1 MINYNKLNT
10 IYKTNSFIEA
20 NLIKGMLDN
29 FNIPNFIEKEAIG
42 KVFGITVDGL
52 GEIKIKVPYNYR
64 WRALKIL
71 NIFSRRQKMKIFLDT
86 ANVSEIKEATN
97 LGVIDGVT
105 TNPTLIAKEKGSTL
119 TEIVKEIVSIIDGP
133 VSVEV
138 VSIKADDMVEEAKKL
153 HSIAPSN
160 IVIKVPICEE
170 GLKAIKRLSK
180 EGIKTNCTL
189 IFSVNQGILAIKA
202 GATYVSPFVGRI
214 DDIGWEGMDVVRDLV
229 IFIENYGFSTQVIAS
244 SIRHPLH
251 VTQAAI
257 LGAHVATIPF
267 SVLQKMVKHPLT
279 DSGIEKFLKDWEE
292 FSRSSKSGTL
302 LS

>member
-1 MINYNKLNT
+1 MTNYNKLDI
-10 IYKTNSFIEA
+10 IYKTNSFDEA
-20 NLIKGMLDN
+20 NLMKGILDN

-42 KVFGITVDGL
+42 KIFGFTVDGL
-52 GEIKIKVPYNYR
+52 GEIKIKVPSNYKN
-64 WRALKIL
+64 RALKVL
-71 NIFSRRQKMKIFLDT
+71 NNFLRRQEMKIFLDT
-86 ANVSEIKEATN
+86 ANVSEIKEAAS

-105 TNPTLIAKEKGSTL
+105 TNPTLMAKEKGSTL
-119 TEIVKEIVSIIDGP
+119 PEIVKEIVSIINGP

-138 VSIKADDMVEEAKKL
+138 VSTKADDMVEEAKKL
-153 HSIAPSN
+153 HSMAPSN

-189 IFSVNQGILAIKA
+189 VFSVNQGILAIKA

-229 IFIENYGFSTQVIAS
+229 VFIENYSFNTQVIAS

-251 VTQAAI
+251 VSYAAV

>member
-1 MINYNKLNT
+1 
-10 IYKTNSFIEA
+10 
-20 NLIKGMLDN
+20 
-29 FNIPNFIEKEAIG
+29 
-42 KVFGITVDGL
+42 
-52 GEIKIKVPYNYR
+52 
-64 WRALKIL
+64 
-71 NIFSRRQKMKIFLDT
+71 MKIFLDT

-153 HSIAPSN
+153 HSMAPSN

>member
-1 MINYNKLNT
+1 
-10 IYKTNSFIEA
+10 
-20 NLIKGMLDN
+20 
-29 FNIPNFIEKEAIG
+29 
-42 KVFGITVDGL
+42 
-52 GEIKIKVPYNYR
+52 
-64 WRALKIL
+64 
-71 NIFSRRQKMKIFLDT
+71 MKIFLDT
-86 ANVSEIKEATN
+86 ANVSEIKEAAS

-105 TNPTLIAKEKGSTL
+105 TNPTLMAKEKGSTL
-119 TEIVKEIVSIIDGP
+119 PEIVKEIVSIIDGP

-138 VSIKADDMVEEAKKL
+138 VSTKADDMVEEAKKL
-153 HSIAPSN
+153 HSMAPSN

-189 IFSVNQGILAIKA
+189 VFSVNQGILAIKA

-214 DDIGWEGMDVVRDLV
+214 DDIGWEGMDLVRDLV

-279 DSGIEKFLKDWEE
+279 DAGIEKFLKDWEE

>member
-1 MINYNKLNT
+1 MTNYNKLDI
-10 IYKTNSFIEA
+10 IYKTNSFVEA
-20 NLIKGMLDN
+20 NLMKGILDN

-42 KVFGITVDGL
+42 KIFGFTVDGL
-52 GEIKIKVPYNYR
+52 GEIKIKVPSNYKN
-64 WRALKIL
+64 RALKVL
-71 NIFSRRQKMKIFLDT
+71 NNFLRRQEMKIFLDT
-86 ANVSEIKEATN
+86 ANVSEIKEATS

-105 TNPTLIAKEKGSTL
+105 TNPTLMAKEKGSTL

-153 HSIAPSN
+153 HSMAPSN

-189 IFSVNQGILAIKA
+189 VFSVNQGILAIKA

-229 IFIENYGFSTQVIAS
+229 VFIENYSFNTQVIAS

-251 VTQAAI
+251 VTYAAV

-292 FSRSSKSGTL
+292 FLRSSKSGIL
-302 LS
+302 LD

>member
-1 MINYNKLNT
+1 MTNYNKLDI
-10 IYKTNSFIEA
+10 IYKTNSFDEA
-20 NLIKGMLDN
+20 NLMKGILDN

-42 KVFGITVDGL
+42 KIFGFTVDGL
-52 GEIKIKVPYNYR
+52 GEIKIKVPSNYKN
-64 WRALKIL
+64 RALKVL
-71 NIFSRRQKMKIFLDT
+71 NNFLRRQEMKIFLDT
-86 ANVSEIKEATN
+86 ANVSEIKEAAS

-105 TNPTLIAKEKGSTL
+105 TNPTLMAKEKGSTL
-119 TEIVKEIVSIIDGP
+119 PEIVKEIVSIINGP

-138 VSIKADDMVEEAKKL
+138 VSTKADDMVEEAKKL
-153 HSIAPSN
+153 HSMAPSN

-189 IFSVNQGILAIKA
+189 VFSVNQGILAIKA

-229 IFIENYGFSTQVIAS
+229 VFIENYSFNTQVIAS

-251 VTQAAI
+251 VSYAAV

-292 FSRSSKSGTL
+292 FLRSSKSGIL
-302 LS
+302 LD

>member
-1 MINYNKLNT
+1 MTNYNKLDI
-10 IYKTNSFIEA
+10 IYKTNSFVEA
-20 NLIKGMLDN
+20 NLMKGILDN

-42 KVFGITVDGL
+42 KIFGFTVDGL
-52 GEIKIKVPYNYR
+52 GEIKIKVPSNYKN
-64 WRALKIL
+64 RALKVL
-71 NIFSRRQKMKIFLDT
+71 NNFLRRQEMKIFLDT
-86 ANVSEIKEATN
+86 ANVSEIKEAAS

-105 TNPTLIAKEKGSTL
+105 TNPTLMAKEKGSTL
-119 TEIVKEIVSIIDGP
+119 PEIVKEIVSIINGP

-138 VSIKADDMVEEAKKL
+138 VSTKADDMVEEAKKL
-153 HSIAPSN
+153 HSMAPSN

-189 IFSVNQGILAIKA
+189 VFSVNQGILAIKA

-229 IFIENYGFSTQVIAS
+229 VFIENYSFNTQVIAS

-251 VTQAAI
+251 VSYAAV

-292 FSRSSKSGTL
+292 FLRSSKSGIL
-302 LS
+302 LD

>member
-1 MINYNKLNT
+1 MTNYNKLDI
-10 IYKTNSFIEA
+10 IYKTNSFDEA
-20 NLIKGMLDN
+20 NLMKGILDN

-42 KVFGITVDGL
+42 KIFGFTVDGL
-52 GEIKIKVPYNYR
+52 GEIKIKVPSNYKN
-64 WRALKIL
+64 RALKVL
-71 NIFSRRQKMKIFLDT
+71 NNFLRRQEMKIFLDT
-86 ANVSEIKEATN
+86 ANVSEIKEAAS

-105 TNPTLIAKEKGSTL
+105 TNPTLMAKEKGSTL
-119 TEIVKEIVSIIDGP
+119 PEIVKEIVSIINGP

-138 VSIKADDMVEEAKKL
+138 VSTKADDMVEEAKKL
-153 HSIAPSN
+153 HSMAPSN

-189 IFSVNQGILAIKA
+189 VFSVNQGILAIKA

-229 IFIENYGFSTQVIAS
+229 VFIENYSFNTQVIAS

-251 VTQAAI
+251 VTYAAV

-292 FSRSSKSGTL
+292 FLRSSKSGIL
-302 LS
+302 LD